1 MGEDDR
7 SRRAG
12 GWRRARW
19 IVRRPLSVGA
29 GVLLCGLALVLA
41 VLPLEI
47 VQFLNQQLL
56 IGPANAGRDRNA
68 DEARRRAEE
77 AAHEARRA
85 AERAA
90 REARRAAERAAQAA
104 ARAAQQARQT
114 SQSSRNDQRDRDDR
128 SDDRND
134 DRKDTANS
142 NNDKG
147 GRGDKNN
154 RDDRNEGD
162 DEKEAAND
170 GDDGDESP
178 NRRGGRTAKN
188 ADEPPPATIADLIS
202 RWISKS
208 QPQTQWADSTSVIR
222 LGEGRR
228 QGNPMRVL
236 PPETPPP
243 PSPSNGNTPT
253 TASPPPAQQKPAST
267 PEPKPRARNALPA
280 LPSAPLPI
288 LNKRELLAINV
299 GPQSMDRLIAGGF
312 RTSESVDL
320 SHLGFRMD
328 RIEAPPGWD
337 AAQARAWLKREL
349 PNDRFEFNRTYRQ
362 YLPNIGGDGDLG
374 PHGHPSPPAASDS
387 CGTDRCYGAA
397 AINWRPAL
405 ATCARGVRIGVID
418 TAFDSAL
425 FSGRENV
432 SYATAAATGHQKAAS
447 WHGNGVLTLLA
458 GTSHG
463 DAPGLIPDAKY
474 FVADTF
480 VADQDGSPV
489 SDTASVLKALD
500 LMMAFDV
507 QIINMSLSGPRDPTV
522 EKVISKLSEKGVIF
536 VAAAGNGGPTAP
548 PAYPAAYPPVIA
560 VTAVNKHLNGYPYAN
575 RGNYIDVAAPGVRIW
590 TALAKDRQDYV
601 SGTSFAAPY
610 VTAIVATLAG
620 QGLTRKEALLE
631 RLETKDLGP
640 AGRDQIYG
648 RGLLLAPA
656 SCAPTRTPVASKG
669 DAWRVIKTSTTP

>member
-12 GWRRARW
+12 GCERARW
-19 IVRRPLSVGA
+19 LVRRPLSA
-29 GVLLCGLALVLA
+29 GVGVFLCGAALVLTL
-41 VLPLEI
+41 LPFEI
-47 VQFLNQQLL
+47 VQSLSEQLL
-56 IGPANAGRDRNA
+56 IGPANAGRDRHA
-68 DEARRRAEE
+68 DEARRRAEQD
-77 AAHEARRA
+77 AREARRA

-104 ARAAQQARQT
+104 ERAAQQTQQN
-114 SQSSRNDQRDRDDR
+114 SQSSRNERRDRDGR
-128 SDDRND
+128 SDDRNG
-134 DRKDTANS
+134 DRNDTAERS
-142 NNDKG
+142 DDKRDRADKSD
-147 GRGDKNN
+147 RG
-154 RDDRNEGD
+154 DRNEVE
-162 DEKEAAND
+162 DEKEAAKDGEND
-170 GDDGDESP
+170 GEDRS
-178 NRRGGRTAKN
+178 RGKVAKS
-188 ADEPPPATIADLIS
+188 ADEPPPSTLADWIS
-202 RWISKS
+202 RWISKGQLQS
-208 QPQTQWADSTSVIR
+208 QWADSTSVIR
-222 LGEGRR
+222 AGEGRR

-236 PPETPPP
+236 PAETPPAA
-243 PSPSNGNTPT
+243 SPSNDAPT
-253 TASPPPAQQKPAST
+253 GSPPLAQQKPAST
-267 PEPKPRARNALPA
+267 PEPKPRVRNALPA
-280 LPSAPLPI
+280 LPTAPLPI

-312 RTSESVDL
+312 RTSESLDL

-337 AAQARAWLKREL
+337 AARARAWLKREL

-362 YLPNIGGDGDLG
+362 YLPNVGGDGDLG
-374 PHGHPSPPAASDS
+374 PSDHPSPPTAGS
-387 CGTDRCYGAA
+387 CGSDRCYGAA

-405 ATCARGVRIGVID
+405 ASCARGVRIGVID
-418 TAFDSAL
+418 TAFDTAL
-425 FSGRENV
+425 FTGRENV
-432 SYATAAATGHQKAAS
+432 SYATAAAAGHQKAAS

-458 GTSHG
+458 GTSQS
-463 DAPGLIPDAKY
+463 DASGLIPDAKY

-522 EKVISKLSEKGVIF
+522 EKVISKLSERGVIF

-548 PAYPAAYPPVIA
+548 PAYPAAYAPVIA
-560 VTAVNKHLNGYPYAN
+560 VTAVNKYLNGYPYAN

-590 TALAKDRQDYV
+590 TALAKDKQDYV

-620 QGLTRKEALLE
+620 QGLTGKEALLA

-648 RGLLLAPA
+648 RGLLMAPA
-656 SCAPTRTPVASKG
+656 SCAPARTPVASKG
-669 DAWRVIKTSTTP
+669 EAWRVIRTSTTP